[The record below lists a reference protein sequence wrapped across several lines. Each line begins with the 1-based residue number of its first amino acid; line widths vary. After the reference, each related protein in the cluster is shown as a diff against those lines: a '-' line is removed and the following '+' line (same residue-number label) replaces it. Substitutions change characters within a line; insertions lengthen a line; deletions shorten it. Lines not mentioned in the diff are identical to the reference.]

1 MFVLH
6 TKDYSKH
13 IPKGSADCRA
23 AQGLDVTTERA
34 RHLYGEWGHCI
45 ADHKHPE
52 CLARMAGS
60 GAYVVHSNL
69 TESASTFGRWSTLQR
84 KADAKGAGAGDSGPG
99 GVGGGTKRGP
109 ARPPSKMLD
118 VSTADPSQLVAEVG
132 KLRSRVAELEA
143 QLVKGGGGGGGGAGG
158 GGGGGGGAGAG
169 GSGGGAA
176 AAQRLEEQARQWAQS
191 KKLTRS
197 ARRAGYR
204 MPAR

>member
-6 TKDYSKH
+6 TKDYLKH

-84 KADAKGAGAGDSGPG
+84 KADAKGAGAGDSRPG
-99 GVGGGTKRGP
+99 GVSGGTKRGP

-118 VSTADPSQLVAEVG
+118 VSTADPSQLIAEVG

-169 GSGGGAA
+169 GGGGGAA